1 MIMGPVELQRQ
12 PGSSMGE
19 AACQLIDSILSSV
32 MQGNLNFEIGDA
44 RLIRIGDTGK
54 YMVVFSV
61 PTAEMAQRIQRA
73 KEQLRAKGY
82 MLRVDLSRHE
92 KANKDRIQ
100 SHPDFV
106 EAVTAILQEPKGGNS
121 NIYWGLDTV
130 DTVYRGQRTFWSVN
144 TLRQLDSSSVGTQ
157 VRSFA
162 AVTAGQGTP
171 AAPATAPQQQQQ
183 QQQQQ
188 RQQQELLQQQEQQR
202 QALLLQQ
209 QQQRQELLRQQ
220 QQQQRQQPD
229 TLTPAAL
236 TADLTAVT
244 TPAGGNIT
252 APTPHPALT
261 PAGRATAERAVAAG
275 MATAAGTAAV
285 GGAAAGTSSGVP
297 IAAA

>member
-1 MIMGPVELQRQ
+1 
-12 PGSSMGE
+12 
-19 AACQLIDSILSSV
+19 
-32 MQGNLNFEIGDA
+32 
-44 RLIRIGDTGK
+44 
-54 YMVVFSV
+54 
-61 PTAEMAQRIQRA
+61 
-73 KEQLRAKGY
+73 

-106 EAVTAILQEPKGGNS
+106 EAVAAILQEPKGGNS
-121 NIYWGLDTV
+121 NIYWGLDTA
-130 DTVYRGQRTFWSVN
+130 DTVYRGQRTFWTVN
-144 TLRQLDSSSVGTQ
+144 TLRQLDSSSGGTQ

-188 RQQQELLQQQEQQR
+188 ELLQQQEQQR

-209 QQQRQELLRQQ
+209 EKQRQELLRQQ
-220 QQQQRQQPD
+220 LQQQQQQA

-236 TADLTAVT
+236 TADPSAVT
-244 TPAGGNIT
+244 PPAGGIIT